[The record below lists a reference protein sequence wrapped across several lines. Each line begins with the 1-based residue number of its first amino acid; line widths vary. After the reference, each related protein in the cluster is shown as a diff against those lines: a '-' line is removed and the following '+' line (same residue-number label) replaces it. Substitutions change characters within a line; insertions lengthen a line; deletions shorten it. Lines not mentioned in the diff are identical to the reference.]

1 MTEMRQHV
9 RKRKGK
15 DNDTVDDNDDERR
28 YGEKA
33 YWDKRYD
40 KIQPKKHET
49 VRNDY
54 DEKASSSSSS
64 LSSSSIDETSEWLL
78 SYTEIEPLL
87 IPKLRRGTQSS
98 VLDVGCGISHFL
110 VDMCEKGKHTGPLV
124 GIDISGIDAAKEMN
138 KNHKNI
144 TILNI
149 DARYCSKEFN
159 LCDFDAILDKSTID
173 GMLCDEVNGLE
184 HVIQMTTNIGM
195 ILKEGGIY
203 CIVSHNNPQVD
214 DDSEIVVTEWLEA
227 VIKGLLSDGRRTFRL
242 DIHFFSN
249 DLDEQQQQSSSS
261 SPSVYLFTRTR
272 RSGRLKNADEDALAI
287 EIELHEH

>member
-1 MTEMRQHV
+1 MTQVRQYST

-49 VRNDY
+49 VNNND
-54 DEKASSSSSS
+54 DEKALSPSS
-64 LSSSSIDETSEWLL
+64 SSSSIDETSEWLL
-78 SYTEIEPLL
+78 SYTELEPLL
-87 IPKLRRGTQSS
+87 IPKLRRGPQSS

-149 DARYCSKEFN
+149 DARCCSKEFN
-159 LCDFDAILDKSTID
+159 VCEFDAILDKSTID

-184 HVIQMTTNIGM
+184 HVIQMTNNIGM
-195 ILKEGGIY
+195 ILKEGGVY

-249 DLDEQQQQSSSS
+249 DEQQSSS

-272 RSGRLKNADEDALAI
+272 RSGRLKNEDEDALAI
-287 EIELHEH
+287 EMELHEH

>member
-1 MTEMRQHV
+1 MTQVRQYST

-49 VRNDY
+49 VNNND
-54 DEKASSSSSS
+54 DEKALSPSS
-64 LSSSSIDETSEWLL
+64 SSSSIDETSEWLL
-78 SYTEIEPLL
+78 SYTELEPLL
-87 IPKLRRGTQSS
+87 IPKLRRGPQSS

-149 DARYCSKEFN
+149 DARCCSKEFN
-159 LCDFDAILDKSTID
+159 VCEFDAILDKSTID

-184 HVIQMTTNIGM
+184 HVIQMTNNIGM
-195 ILKEGGIY
+195 ILKEGGVY
-203 CIVSHNNPQVD
+203 CIVSHNNPQDD

-249 DLDEQQQQSSSS
+249 DEQQQSSS

-272 RSGRLKNADEDALAI
+272 RSGRLKNEDEDALAI
-287 EIELHEH
+287 EMELHEH

>member
-1 MTEMRQHV
+1 MTQVRQYST

-49 VRNDY
+49 VNNND
-54 DEKASSSSSS
+54 DEKALSPSS
-64 LSSSSIDETSEWLL
+64 SSSSIDETSEWLL
-78 SYTEIEPLL
+78 SYTELEPLL
-87 IPKLRRGTQSS
+87 IPKLRRGPQSS

-159 LCDFDAILDKSTID
+159 VCEFDAILDKSTID

-184 HVIQMTTNIGM
+184 HVIQMTNNIGM
-195 ILKEGGIY
+195 ILKEGGVY

-249 DLDEQQQQSSSS
+249 DEQQQSSS

-272 RSGRLKNADEDALAI
+272 RSGRLKNEDEDALAI
-287 EIELHEH
+287 EMELHEH

>member
-1 MTEMRQHV
+1 MTQVRQYST

-49 VRNDY
+49 VNNND
-54 DEKASSSSSS
+54 DEKALSPSS
-64 LSSSSIDETSEWLL
+64 SSSSIDETSEWLL
-78 SYTEIEPLL
+78 SYTELEPLL
-87 IPKLRRGTQSS
+87 IPKLRRGPQSS

-149 DARYCSKEFN
+149 DARCCSKEFN
-159 LCDFDAILDKSTID
+159 VCEFDAILDKSTID

-184 HVIQMTTNIGM
+184 HVIQMTNNIGM
-195 ILKEGGIY
+195 ILKEGGVY

-249 DLDEQQQQSSSS
+249 DEQQQSSS

-272 RSGRLKNADEDALAI
+272 RSGRLKNEDEDALAI
-287 EIELHEH
+287 EMELHEH